1 MDTADCL
8 PDLICICCQT
18 ELREA
23 IRFRGRVFKAQ
34 RELLAGLTTEQLH
47 KISKDFRVAVME
59 YSEINRQSTTP
70 SHSSDEETD
79 IRVVGAVEVDEE
91 LIIEEHPKEEEL
103 YKEENA
109 KEADSME
116 YDIIIDDHMIK
127 EETEEHSQHYEP
139 VENLAA
145 EQHYTMV
152 EEICEN
158 RVTDNLIV
166 PEKESDEECAM
177 LDKVLNDDIAAA
189 QNAVKKKPGRKRIG
203 SLIYICEECGNH
215 ISGRMAFDLHC
226 RRHRGDK
233 QFQCEY
239 VPDS

>member
-1 MDTADCL
+1 M
-8 PDLICICCQT
+8 
-18 ELREA
+18 
-23 IRFRGRVFKAQ
+23 
-34 RELLAGLTTEQLH
+34 
-47 KISKDFRVAVME
+47 S
-59 YSEINRQSTTP
+59 RQNTTP
-70 SHSSDEETD
+70 SHSSDEETEMKT
-79 IRVVGAVEVDEE
+79 VSAAEMDEE

-103 YKEENA
+103 FTEENA
-109 KEADSME
+109 KGMDSLE
-116 YDIIIDDHMIK
+116 YDIIIDDNMIK

-139 VENLAA
+139 VEDQAA

-158 RVTDNLIV
+158 RANDHLVV

-189 QNAVKKKPGRKRIG
+189 QSTVKKKPGRKRIG

-239 VPDS
+239 VLDR

>member
-1 MDTADCL
+1 MFSLQLDTSECL

-23 IRFRGRVFKAQ
+23 IRFRGRVIKAQ
-34 RELLAGLTTEQLH
+34 QELLAGLTEEQLH
-47 KISKDFRVAVME
+47 KISQDFREAVME
-59 YSEINRQSTTP
+59 LSDNNRLNTTP
-70 SHSSDEETD
+70 TNNSDEEGDVKPVNT
-79 IRVVGAVEVDEE
+79 VEMEDE
-91 LIIEEHPKEEEL
+91 LIIEEQPKEKEL
-103 YKEENA
+103 FNEEND
-109 KEADSME
+109 KHEDSLE
-116 YDIIIDDHMIK
+116 FDIIIDDDMIK
-127 EETEEHSQHYEP
+127 EETEEVSQQFQS
-139 VENLAA
+139 VEDQAD
-145 EQHYTMV
+145 EQHF
-152 EEICEN
+152 EIVQEVSEN
-158 RVTDNLIV
+158 RASDNLIV

-233 QFQCEY
+233 QFQCE
-239 VPDS
+239 

>member
-1 MDTADCL
+1 M
-8 PDLICICCQT
+8 
-18 ELREA
+18 REA
-23 IRFRGRVFKAQ
+23 IRFRGRVIKAQ
-34 RELLAGLTTEQLH
+34 QELLAGLTAEQLH
-47 KISKDFRVAVME
+47 KISQDFREAVME
-59 YSEINRQSTTP
+59 YSEMNRQNTTP
-70 SHSSDEETD
+70 SHSSDEET
-79 IRVVGAVEVDEE
+79 EVKTMSAAEMDEE

-103 YKEENA
+103 YIEENA
-109 KEADSME
+109 KGVDSME
-116 YDIIIDDHMIK
+116 YDIIIDDNMIK

-139 VENLAA
+139 VEDQAA
-145 EQHYTMV
+145 QQHYTMV

-158 RVTDNLIV
+158 RATDNLIV

-203 SLIYICEECGNH
+203 SLMYICEECGNH

-233 QFQCEY
+233 QFHCEY
-239 VPDS
+239 VIDR